1 MKNIFLL
8 LITAYT
14 LYAAP
19 AIRRELEFTQP
30 DGTTFKGYLKGDSAF
45 HWIESGEDVIL
56 YNPKDKYYYKAIVD
70 RKNGLELSN
79 EKAGENVLNKSAYIK
94 SKAST
99 TISPKKREDLQ
110 YLYKKAKNANNP
122 K

>member
-1 MKNIFLL
+1 MKNIFLF
-8 LITAYT
+8 LITAYA

-70 RKNGLELSN
+70 RKNGLKLSN
-79 EKAGENVLNKSAYIK
+79 EKAGENVLKKSAYIK
-94 SKAST
+94 STTDT